1 MSRIYKPNIEMFY
14 GTVNDNDSKII
25 PAPNMS
31 IGITYSYANDTIVGY
46 TYNITL
52 NGTITSLDLR
62 NLTYGDEYDPT
73 EYNHRNIGSLAD
85 SIDKTRFLLAQNGN
99 VLHITDAATGTTFF
113 KAKGGILRSFNVG
126 ESNNN
131 WTASASFT
139 ATIDFNAID
148 INDVEDCYSSF
159 LDITGFPT
167 NDKGIVEINAF
178 KLKAFSDSW
187 SFDFQEETYD
197 VTGRTEPPSNYY
209 INLDNSH
216 FKLSYQANAT
226 GKSYYVYSD
235 DDTSTST
242 LIPAWEQAKNFV
254 QYRLYHQVTSLINGV
269 LKTYPSGCGS
279 EDGLNDINI
288 PGNTTSGLLSSLGD
302 SNYSIFNEE
311 ISCDSSESQGTFSAN
326 YSCIVR
332 RSTGGWYSPAN
343 CFHTVQKSTTD
354 NNSTGNTVRNINLT
368 GKITGLMSGGIVRSN
383 APVELPAQGKL
394 FIYSDM
400 TGQEKIYNAKNL
412 LDRIYNYDNYNRDFY
427 DHFKT
432 ALNINFDG
440 LQGLTNDPNPTSFN
454 LTYNYLEGT
463 IDYSVEYSS
472 RNNCSTSYSLIT
484 VDIEDRTKV
493 FVILDIPG
501 SNSCGVVQPLGTFTL
516 KKVNVTIE
524 GYNSNIAI
532 APGQL
537 NFDDLVRC
545 ANSCGETPDLPIN
558 IPGGTI
564 TDQTYTLDP
573 FTGKYTIN
581 VSYMCPADNCIC
593 GDDGAS
599 EVCIPT
605 NF

>member
-1 MSRIYKPNIEMFY
+1 MFY

-31 IGITYSYANDTIVGY
+31 IGITYDYANDTIIGY

-62 NLTYGDEYDPT
+62 NLAYGDEYDPT

-85 SIDKTRFLLAQNGN
+85 SIDKLRFLLAQNGN

-167 NDKGIVEINAF
+167 NDKGIVEINAY
-178 KLKAFSDSW
+178 KLRSFSDSW
-187 SFDFQEETYD
+187 SFSFEDETYD
-197 VTGRTEPPSNYY
+197 VNGQNEAGGY

-235 DDTSTST
+235 DDTSAST

-254 QYRLYHQVTSLINGV
+254 QYRLYHQVTSLIDGV
-269 LKTYPSGCGS
+269 LKTYTSGCGS

-332 RSTGGWYSPAN
+332 RSTGGPYSPVN

-354 NNSTGNTVRNINLT
+354 NNSTGNTVRNINVT
-368 GKITGLMSGGIVRSN
+368 GKITGLMEGGIVRSN
-383 APVELPAQGKL
+383 KPIELPAQGKL
-394 FIYSDM
+394 FIYNNM
-400 TGQEKIYNAKNL
+400 NGQEKINKALDL
-412 LDRIYNYDNYNRDFY
+412 LNSIYFSDNNTRDFY
-427 DHFKT
+427 DHFKR

-440 LQGLTNDPNPTSFN
+440 LQGLSNDPNSTSFN

-501 SNSCGVVQPLGTFTL
+501 SNSCGVVQPLGTYTL

-524 GYNSNIAI
+524 GYNSDIAI

-593 GDDGAS
+593 VDNGA

-605 NF
+605 SF

>member
-1 MSRIYKPNIEMFY
+1 MFY
-14 GTVNDNDSKII
+14 GTVNNNNSKII

-31 IGITYSYANDTIVGY
+31 IGITYDYANDTIVGY

-73 EYNHRNIGSLAD
+73 EYNQRNIGSLAD
-85 SIDKTRFLLAQNGN
+85 SINKLRFLLAQNGN

-131 WTASASFT
+131 WANSASFT

-167 NDKGIVEINAF
+167 NDKGIVEINAY
-178 KLKAFSDSW
+178 KLRSFSDSW
-187 SFDFQEETYD
+187 SFSFEDETYQ
-197 VTGRTEPPSNYY
+197 VTGQTEYSNY

-235 DDTSTST
+235 DDTSAST

-288 PGNTTSGLLSSLGD
+288 PGNTSSGLLSSLGD

-311 ISCDSSESQGTFSAN
+311 ISCDSSESQGSFSAN

-332 RSTGGWYSPAN
+332 RRTGGPYSPQN
-343 CFHTVQKSTTD
+343 CFHTVQKSITN
-354 NNSTGNTVRNINLT
+354 NNSTGHTVRNINLT
-368 GKITGLMSGGIVRSN
+368 GKITGLMEGGIVRSN
-383 APVELPAQGKL
+383 KPIQLPAQGKL
-394 FIYSDM
+394 FIYNSM
-400 TGQEKIYNAKNL
+400 NGQEKIYNAIQL
-412 LDRIYNYDNYNRDFY
+412 LNQIYNYDNYNRDFY
-427 DHFKT
+427 DGFKE
-432 ALNINFDG
+432 ALGVNADAFADIKDSP
-440 LQGLTNDPNPTSFN
+440 NDPNPTSFN
-454 LTYNYLEGT
+454 LTYNYLEGI
-463 IDYSVEYSS
+463 IDYSVEYTSLS
-472 RNNCSTSYSLIT
+472 NCSRSYTLIT
-484 VDIEDRTKV
+484 ADIEEKTKV

-501 SNSCGVVQPLGTFTL
+501 SNSCGVVQPLGTYTL

-524 GYNSNIAI
+524 GYNSANAI
-532 APGQL
+532 APGQI
-537 NFDDLVRC
+537 DLESLIDC
-545 ANSCGETPDLPIN
+545 ANSCGETPNLPIN
-558 IPGGTI
+558 IPGGII

-581 VSYMCPADNCIC
+581 VSYMCPEDPIIC
-593 GDDGAS
+593 TA
-599 EVCIPT
+599 
-605 NF
+605 

>member
-31 IGITYSYANDTIVGY
+31 IGITYDYANDTIIGY

-62 NLTYGDEYDPT
+62 NLAYGDEYDPT

-85 SIDKTRFLLAQNGN
+85 SIDKLRFLLAQNGN

-167 NDKGIVEINAF
+167 NDKGIVEINAY
-178 KLKAFSDSW
+178 KLRSFSDSW
-187 SFDFQEETYD
+187 SFSFEDETYD
-197 VTGRTEPPSNYY
+197 VNGQNEAGGY

-235 DDTSTST
+235 DDTSAST

-254 QYRLYHQVTSLINGV
+254 QYRLYHQVTSLIDGV
-269 LKTYPSGCGS
+269 LKTYTSGCGS

-332 RSTGGWYSPAN
+332 RSTGGPYSPVN

-354 NNSTGNTVRNINLT
+354 NNSTGNTVRNINVT
-368 GKITGLMSGGIVRSN
+368 GKITGLMEGGIVRSN
-383 APVELPAQGKL
+383 KPIELPAQGKL
-394 FIYSDM
+394 FIYNNM
-400 TGQEKIYNAKNL
+400 NGQEKINKALDL
-412 LDRIYNYDNYNRDFY
+412 LNSIYFSNNNTRDFY

-440 LQGLTNDPNPTSFN
+440 LQGLSNDPNSTSFN

-501 SNSCGVVQPLGTFTL
+501 SNSCGVVQPLGTYTL

-524 GYNSNIAI
+524 GYNSDIAI

-593 GDDGAS
+593 VDNGA

-605 NF
+605 SF

>member
-1 MSRIYKPNIEMFY
+1 MFY

-31 IGITYSYANDTIVGY
+31 IGITYDYANDTIVGY

-62 NLTYGDEYDPT
+62 NLAYGDEYDPT

-167 NDKGIVEINAF
+167 NDKGIVEINAY
-178 KLKAFSDSW
+178 KLRSFSDSW
-187 SFDFQEETYD
+187 SFNFEDETYD
-197 VTGRTEPPSNYY
+197 VNGQNEAGGY

-235 DDTSTST
+235 DDTSAST

-254 QYRLYHQVTSLINGV
+254 QYRLYHQVTSLIDGV
-269 LKTYPSGCGS
+269 LKTYTSGCGS

-332 RSTGGWYSPAN
+332 RSTGGPYSPEN
-343 CFHTVQKSTTD
+343 CFHTVQKSTND
-354 NNSTGNTVRNINLT
+354 NNSTGNTVRNINVT
-368 GKITGLMSGGIVRSN
+368 GKITGLMSGGIIRSN
-383 APVELPAQGKL
+383 KPIELPAQGKL

-400 TGQEKIYNAKNL
+400 TGEEKINNALNL
-412 LDRIYNYDNYNRDFY
+412 LNAIYYRDNNSATPRDLY
-427 DHFKT
+427 GGFKT

-484 VDIEDRTKV
+484 VDIEDSTKV

-501 SNSCGVVQPLGTFTL
+501 SNSCGVVQPLGTYTL

-581 VSYMCPADNCIC
+581 VSYMCPEDCIC
-593 GDDGAS
+593 VQGVS
-599 EVCIPT
+599 RETCRP
-605 NF
+605 F

>member
-31 IGITYSYANDTIVGY
+31 IGITYDYANDTIIGY

-62 NLTYGDEYDPT
+62 NLAYGDEYDPT

-131 WTASASFT
+131 WANSASFT

-167 NDKGIVEINAF
+167 NDKGIVEINAY
-178 KLKAFSDSW
+178 KLRSFSDSW
-187 SFDFQEETYD
+187 SFSFEDETYD
-197 VTGRTEPPSNYY
+197 VNGQNEAGGY

-235 DDTSTST
+235 DDTSAST

-254 QYRLYHQVTSLINGV
+254 QYRLYHQVTSLIDGV
-269 LKTYPSGCGS
+269 LKTYTSGCGS

-332 RSTGGWYSPAN
+332 RSTGGPYSPSN
-343 CFHTVQKSTTD
+343 CFHTVQKSTND

-368 GKITGLMSGGIVRSN
+368 GKITGLMEGGIVRSN
-383 APVELPAQGKL
+383 KPIELPAQGKL
-394 FIYSDM
+394 FIYNNM
-400 TGQEKIYNAKNL
+400 NGQEKINNALGL
-412 LDRIYNYDNYNRDFY
+412 LNSIYFSNNNTRDFY

-440 LQGLTNDPNPTSFN
+440 LQGLSNDPNPTSFN

-493 FVILDIPG
+493 FVVLDIPG
-501 SNSCGVVQPLGTFTL
+501 SNSCGVVQPLGTYTL

-524 GYNSNIAI
+524 GYNSANAI
-532 APGQL
+532 APGQINL
-537 NFDDLVRC
+537 ESLIDC
-545 ANSCGETPDLPIN
+545 ANSCGETPSLPIN

-581 VSYMCPADNCIC
+581 VSYMCPQDSICI
-593 GDDGAS
+593 A
-599 EVCIPT
+599 
-605 NF
+605 

>member
-1 MSRIYKPNIEMFY
+1 MFY

-31 IGITYSYANDTIVGY
+31 IGITYDYANDTIIGY

-62 NLTYGDEYDPT
+62 NLAYGDEYDPT

-131 WTASASFT
+131 WANSASFT

-167 NDKGIVEINAF
+167 NDKGIVEINAY
-178 KLKAFSDSW
+178 KLRSFSDSW
-187 SFDFQEETYD
+187 SFSFEDETYD
-197 VTGRTEPPSNYY
+197 VNGQNEAGGY

-235 DDTSTST
+235 DDTSAST

-254 QYRLYHQVTSLINGV
+254 QYRLYHQVTSLIDGV
-269 LKTYPSGCGS
+269 LKTYTSGCGS

-332 RSTGGWYSPAN
+332 RSTGGPYSPSN
-343 CFHTVQKSTTD
+343 CFHTVQKSTND

-368 GKITGLMSGGIVRSN
+368 GKITGLMEGGIVRSN
-383 APVELPAQGKL
+383 KPIELPAQGKL
-394 FIYSDM
+394 FIYNNM
-400 TGQEKIYNAKNL
+400 NGQEKINNALGL
-412 LDRIYNYDNYNRDFY
+412 LNSIYFSNNNTRDFY

-440 LQGLTNDPNPTSFN
+440 LQGLSNDPNPTSFN

-493 FVILDIPG
+493 FVVLDIPG
-501 SNSCGVVQPLGTFTL
+501 SNSCGVVQPLGTYTL

-524 GYNSNIAI
+524 GYNSANAI
-532 APGQL
+532 APGQINL
-537 NFDDLVRC
+537 ESLIDC
-545 ANSCGETPDLPIN
+545 ANSCGETPSLPIN

-581 VSYMCPADNCIC
+581 VSYMCPQDSICI
-593 GDDGAS
+593 A
-599 EVCIPT
+599 
-605 NF
+605 

>member
-31 IGITYSYANDTIVGY
+31 IGITYDYANDTIIGY

-62 NLTYGDEYDPT
+62 NLAYGDEYDPT

-85 SIDKTRFLLAQNGN
+85 SIDKLRFLLAQNGN

-167 NDKGIVEINAF
+167 NDKGIVEINAY
-178 KLKAFSDSW
+178 KLRSFSDSW
-187 SFDFQEETYD
+187 SFSFEDETYD
-197 VTGRTEPPSNYY
+197 VNGQNEAGGY

-235 DDTSTST
+235 DDTSAST

-254 QYRLYHQVTSLINGV
+254 QYRLYHQVTSLIDGV
-269 LKTYPSGCGS
+269 LKTYTSGCGS

-332 RSTGGWYSPAN
+332 RSTGGPYSPAN

-354 NNSTGNTVRNINLT
+354 NNSTGNTVRNINVT
-368 GKITGLMSGGIVRSN
+368 GKITGLMEGGIVRSN
-383 APVELPAQGKL
+383 KPIELPAQGKL
-394 FIYSDM
+394 FIYNNM
-400 TGQEKIYNAKNL
+400 NGQEKINKALDL
-412 LDRIYNYDNYNRDFY
+412 LNSIYFSNNNTRDFY

-440 LQGLTNDPNPTSFN
+440 LQGLSNDPNSTSFN

-501 SNSCGVVQPLGTFTL
+501 SNSCGVVQPLGTYTL

-524 GYNSNIAI
+524 GYNSDIAI

-593 GDDGAS
+593 VDNGA

-605 NF
+605 SF